1 MRSHPYWKHPRCR
14 YAAIVAVTG
23 LAAVIAL
30 ASGVVIR
37 PAGDTTAIA
46 DEGGRPALQTDD
58 AMKPI
63 EIGPGYTHAVTR
75 EIVRTP
81 AGVVYVFAAD
91 DTGQRHG
98 TGPGV
103 IRAWKGNRAPIPTGF
118 EEMDGEH
125 RPSGPDGTTKVVGS
139 PDVRLD
145 RAGVV
150 HLLYT
155 READASLVY
164 QTFSTETDTWG
175 KPEGVAEDVEVPYSS
190 DFHHRETTG
199 AMVLDGDDQPQ
210 ITWAFQGAVM
220 FRERSGGTWSTPV
233 AIADAAP
240 ALARHAQLA
249 RGADGALHVSWLE
262 EVEG

>member
-1 MRSHPYWKHPRCR
+1 VRSDLYGKRQRCR

-30 ASGVVIR
+30 ASGVAIR

-75 EIVRTP
+75 EVVRTP
-81 AGVVYVFAAD
+81 AGVVYIFAAD
-91 DTGQRHG
+91 DTGQRHE
-98 TGPGV
+98 TGPGL
-103 IRAWKGNRAPIPTGF
+103 IRAWKGNRAGIPTAF
-118 EEMDGEH
+118 DEMDGAH
-125 RPSGPDGTTKVVGS
+125 RPSGPGGTTQVVGS

-145 RAGVV
+145 RAGVA
-150 HLLYT
+150 HLVYT

-175 KPEGVAEDVEVPYSS
+175 RAEILATDVDVPYNS

-199 AMVLDGDDQPQ
+199 AMVL
-210 ITWAFQGAVM
+210 
-220 FRERSGGTWSTPV
+220 
-233 AIADAAP
+233 
-240 ALARHAQLA
+240 
-249 RGADGALHVSWLE
+249 
-262 EVEG
+262 